1 MGILQLK
8 WCFAFFNEFTDG
20 GGSNSPGR
28 NSFVSNFVQKAAPYR
43 SWLNPLGKARWPR
56 GGVPEKNASTTP
68 KDAGQKLRAPQKWVR
83 GVGAIYGLKR
93 QIIAQNDVQWRLF
106 IPILERVCE
115 EYPTLKELVD
125 LTFIAEQMHLKRS
138 KTKSILKSLL

>member
-1 MGILQLK
+1 MGEVLIRQDATHLCQISCK
-8 WCFAFFNEFTDG
+8 KQPHTDP
-20 GGSNSPGR
+20 GSIPWAKRDG
-28 NSFVSNFVQKAAPYR
+28 
-43 SWLNPLGKARWPR
+43 LG